1 MASPEDE
8 VAEKKQNVQEFAG
21 EAQSVESFM
30 GFVHSAEE
38 DGALDAKTK
47 ELMSLALGV
56 TLRCEDCIVWHLDA
70 AIAAGATEDEIVEA
84 LEIAV
89 VMGGGPAL
97 MYATE
102 AYETLQA
109 FDLD

>member
-1 MASPEDE
+1 MVSPEDA
-8 VAEKKQNVQEFAG
+8 VAEKKQNVQSFAG
-21 EAQSVESFM
+21 EASSVESFL
-30 GFVHSAEE
+30 GFVHNAES

-56 TLRCEDCIVWHLDA
+56 TLRCEDCIIWHLDA
-70 AIAAGATEDEIVEA
+70 ALEAGATEAEIIEA

-102 AYETLQA
+102 AYETLQE
-109 FDLD
+109 FDT

>member
-1 MASPEDE
+1 MTSPEDV
-8 VAEKKQNVQEFAG
+8 VAEKKENVQAFAG
-21 EAQSVESFM
+21 EADSIESFM
-30 GFVHSAEE
+30 GFVHNAESG
-38 DGALDAKTK
+38 GALDAKTK

-70 AIAAGATEDEIVEA
+70 ALEAGATEAEIVEA

-102 AYETLQA
+102 AYETLQD
-109 FDLD
+109 FDT